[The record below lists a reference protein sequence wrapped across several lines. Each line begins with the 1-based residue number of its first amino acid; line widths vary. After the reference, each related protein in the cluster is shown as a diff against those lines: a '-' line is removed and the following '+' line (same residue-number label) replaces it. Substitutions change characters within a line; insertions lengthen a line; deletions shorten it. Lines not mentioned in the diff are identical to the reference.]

1 MGEKE
6 QSGMLR
12 TVVVIGLIAII
23 SLVIIVAVVAL
34 KGTMGDT
41 NKTTLQTV
49 SKGISNKTI
58 DFTLKGDNGNLTSL
72 TSNTD
77 LVGKGFFADV
87 ASGHQV
93 NNQTSYDFPH
103 YAAGTTSGI
112 QAELYLNNSKLPY
125 ILESGESDYIE
136 VSIDYKVVN
145 AKPLTFDE
153 AKSLNI
159 DTQRSDGLQ
168 GIRVGLRSDSN
179 SWNDYKIKK
188 LTGDMSGTIVADAP
202 KGPKGTT
209 FEAYVMVG
217 NTSYDSIELGNVQIS
232 NATH

>member
-1 MGEKE
+1 MGENE
-6 QSGMLR
+6 QGGMLR
-12 TVVVIGLIAII
+12 TVVVIGIIAM
-23 SLVIIVAVVAL
+23 VAL
-34 KGTMGDT
+34 IITLGVVGLKDNMTKNQT
-41 NKTTLQTV
+41 NALQTV

-58 DFTLKGDNGNLTSL
+58 DFMLKGDNGNLTSL

-179 SWNDYKIKK
+179 GWNDYKIKK
-188 LTGDMSGTIVADAP
+188 LTGDMSGTIVVDAP

-217 NTSYDSIELGNVQIS
+217 NTSYDSIELGNMQIS

>member
-1 MGEKE
+1 MGENE
-6 QSGMLR
+6 QGGMLR
-12 TVVVIGLIAII
+12 TVVVIG
-23 SLVIIVAVVAL
+23 IVAMVAL
-34 KGTMGDT
+34 IITLGVVGLKNNMTSNQT
-41 NKTTLQTV
+41 NALQTV

-77 LVGKGFFADV
+77 LVSRGFFADV
-87 ASGHQV
+87 VSGHQA

-112 QAELYLNNSKLPY
+112 QAELYLNNAKLPY
-125 ILESGESDYIE
+125 ILESGKSDYIE
-136 VSIDYKVVN
+136 ISIDYKVVN

>member
-1 MGEKE
+1 MGENE
-6 QSGMLR
+6 QGGMLR
-12 TVVVIGLIAII
+12 TVVVIGIIAM
-23 SLVIIVAVVAL
+23 VAL
-34 KGTMGDT
+34 IITLGVVGLKDNMTKNQT
-41 NKTTLQTV
+41 NALQTV

-58 DFTLKGDNGNLTSL
+58 DFMLKGDNGNLTSL

-168 GIRVGLRSDSN
+168 GIRVGLRSDAN
-179 SWNDYKIKK
+179 GWNDYKIKK
-188 LTGDMSGTIVADAP
+188 LTGDMSGTIVVDAP

-217 NTSYDSIELGNVQIS
+217 NTSYDSIELGNMQIS